1 MIIESLKLRH
11 FRNYI
16 SMEVEFSPWFNFI
29 SGPNGSGKTNILE
42 SISILSGIKS
52 FRNVR
57 DTDIIQWGC
66 DSYYCCSTVGGSLN
80 SLFEIGCALQLE
92 RIKKRAKIDGEE
104 ITSLTDY
111 IGKLLTVVF
120 SPSDINIINGSPDL
134 RRRFFDNILS
144 RVDREY
150 LTALMDF
157 KRVLQNRNRILKS
170 SQPGITDP
178 SELDVWDELFSLNAS
193 VLTRKRKEF
202 IERFKPFF
210 SAAFCGISGFCD
222 IPEIDYT
229 GSYVDYEPWSI
240 LKNLR
245 ERRKKDIRAGM
256 TGTGPQRD
264 DYPIKYTENSDF
276 CATGSQGQKR
286 AAAIALR
293 LSECDILE
301 ELTGKRVIIMVDD
314 IFSELDAEKRKNLF
328 GVLHRE
334 NQVLFTMVEPPDSL
348 SVPDVDV
355 KRFCCENGVIRVLK

>member
-1 MIIESLKLRH
+1 
-11 FRNYI
+11 
-16 SMEVEFSPWFNFI
+16 MEVEFSPWFNII

-66 DSYYCCSTVGGSLN
+66 DSYYCSTTVCGSIN
-80 SLFEIGCALQLE
+80 SLFEIGCALQLD

-150 LTALMDF
+150 LTALVDF
-157 KRVLQNRNRILKS
+157 KRVLQNRNRMLKLS
-170 SQPGITDP
+170 RPGSIDH

-193 VLTRKRKEF
+193 VLTRKRKNF
-202 IERFKPFF
+202 IERFKPVF
-210 SAAFCGISGFCD
+210 SAAFCGISGSCD

-229 GSYVDYEPWSI
+229 GNYIDLNPGRSS
-240 LKNLR
+240 K
-245 ERRKKDIRAGM
+245 
-256 TGTGPQRD
+256 T
-264 DYPIKYTENSDF
+264 
-276 CATGSQGQKR
+276 
-286 AAAIALR
+286 
-293 LSECDILE
+293 
-301 ELTGKRVIIMVDD
+301 
-314 IFSELDAEKRKNLF
+314 
-328 GVLHRE
+328 
-334 NQVLFTMVEPPDSL
+334 
-348 SVPDVDV
+348 
-355 KRFCCENGVIRVLK
+355 